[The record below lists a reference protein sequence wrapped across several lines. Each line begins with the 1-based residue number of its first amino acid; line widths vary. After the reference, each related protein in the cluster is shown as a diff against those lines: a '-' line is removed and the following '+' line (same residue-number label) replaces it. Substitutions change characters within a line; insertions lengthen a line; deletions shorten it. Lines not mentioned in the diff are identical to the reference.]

1 VCDRQAEADE
11 RGKRRLIAFVINVWP
26 DPRVEKE
33 VLSLTNHGFK
43 VTILAWDREKA
54 FDDFESLGNRTICKL
69 RLRAPYNS
77 LVISSYYPLFWLWV
91 LSKLLRMH
99 PAVVHADNLDS
110 VVPALL
116 YRLLRPRTKVLF
128 DVSDSYAMLVRPRSR
143 ILSNIILCVELFAAS
158 MSDAFTTVSSNQLAV
173 FEAANLRRVRIVMNT
188 PLPAYW
194 LEPRVQSKKQMSFR
208 IVYAGII
215 IEDRGLLQLCEAT
228 KELDDIELIVA
239 GRINSRKMLTK
250 ITEFSNVDYV
260 GQLSHEEALQLQA
273 SADLIPV
280 LYDLK
285 TPINRI
291 AMPNKIFEAMMLGV
305 PIITNV
311 THLVDI
317 VKDFQCG
324 LAVDYNN
331 VETVKQA
338 ILYLKDH
345 PEIGLQMGVNG
356 KKAFEQKFNW
366 NIMEERL
373 LNLYDQLL
381 SADN

>member
-1 VCDRQAEADE
+1 
-11 RGKRRLIAFVINVWP
+11 LIAFIINVWP

-33 VLSLTNHGFK
+33 VLSLTSHGFK

-54 FDDFESLGNRTICKL
+54 FDDFESLGDRTIRRL
-69 RLRAPYNS
+69 RLRAPYNN

-99 PAVVHADNLDS
+99 PTVIHADNLDS
-110 VVPALL
+110 VVPALF

-143 ILSNIILCVELFAAS
+143 ILSNVVLCLELLAAS

-173 FEAANLRRVRIVMNT
+173 FEAAKLKRVRIVMNT
-188 PLPAYW
+188 PLPMHG
-194 LEPRVQSKKQMSFR
+194 LKPRVQNKNQMKFR

-228 KELDDIELIVA
+228 KEIDDIELIVA
-239 GRINSRKMLTK
+239 GRVNSRKMVTK
-250 ITEFSNVDYV
+250 ITEFSHVKYV
-260 GQLSHEEALQLQA
+260 GQLSHEEALKLQA

-311 THLVDI
+311 THLVDM

-324 LAVDYNN
+324 LAVDYDNIK
-331 VETVKQA
+331 TIKQA
-338 ILYLKDH
+338 ILYLKSH
-345 PEIGLQMGVNG
+345 PEIGLRMGLNG
-356 KKAFEQKFNW
+356 KRAFALKFNW
-366 NIMEERL
+366 SRMEERL

-381 SADN
+381 SANN